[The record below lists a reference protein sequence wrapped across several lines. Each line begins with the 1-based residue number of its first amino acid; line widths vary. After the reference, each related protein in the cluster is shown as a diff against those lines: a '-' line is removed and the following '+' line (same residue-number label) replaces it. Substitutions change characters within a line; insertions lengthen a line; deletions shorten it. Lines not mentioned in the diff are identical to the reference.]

1 MDRRFMALRI
11 IATVFKILAWLALI
25 FGLLGAIGALLI
37 GFTLSGQ
44 EGLLGLN
51 LSGPLAG
58 IAIFVVSLI
67 VAIISFLLLYAFAEF
82 IYLFL
87 SIEENTRRTAYL
99 AQQQYSA
106 QQPVYAPSPPMSG
119 YDEP

>member
-25 FGLLGAIGALLI
+25 FGVLGAIGALLL
-37 GFTLSGQ
+37 GFVTGQ
-44 EGLLGLN
+44 DGLLGFN
-51 LSGPLAG
+51 LTGPLTG
-58 IAIFVVSLI
+58 IALFVVSLI
-67 VAIISFLLLYAFAEF
+67 AAVISFLLLYAFAEF

-87 SIEENTRRTAYL
+87 SVEENTRRTAYL
-99 AQQQYSA
+99 VQQQVAS
-106 QQPVYAPSPPMSG
+106 QQTVYAPMSAPSE

>member
-11 IATVFKILAWLALI
+11 IATVFRILAWLALI
-25 FGLLGAIGALLI
+25 FGVLGAIGALLL

-51 LSGPLAG
+51 VTGPLAG
-58 IAIFVVSLI
+58 IAMFVVSLI
-67 VAIISFLLLYAFAEF
+67 VAIIGFLLLYACAEF

-99 AQQQYSA
+99 VQQQYAA
-106 QQPVYAPSPPMSG
+106 QQPVYAPTSSPSE
-119 YDEP
+119 YDKP

>member
-25 FGLLGAIGALLI
+25 FGVLGAIGALLL

-51 LSGPLAG
+51 VAGPLTG
-58 IAIFVVSLI
+58 IAMLVVSLI
-67 VAIISFLLLYAFAEF
+67 VAIIGFLLLYALAEF

-99 AQQQYSA
+99 VQQQYAA
-106 QQPVYAPSPPMSG
+106 QQPVYAPVPSPSEF
-119 YDEP
+119 DEP

>member
-67 VAIISFLLLYAFAEF
+67 VAIISFLLLYTFAEF

-99 AQQQYSA
+99 AQQQVAA
-106 QQPVYAPSPPMSG
+106 QQPVYAPSPQTSG

>member
-1 MDRRFMALRI
+1 MALRI

-25 FGLLGAIGALLI
+25 FGILGAIGALLL

-44 EGLLGLN
+44 EGLFGLN
-51 LSGPLAG
+51 LTGPLAG
-58 IAIFVVSLI
+58 IAMFVVSLI
-67 VAIISFLLLYAFAEF
+67 VAFISFLQLYAFAEF

-99 AQQQYSA
+99 TQQQYAS
-106 QQPVYAPSPPMSG
+106 QQPAYAPISPPSE
-119 YDEP
+119 YDEQ

>member
-25 FGLLGAIGALLI
+25 FGVLGAIGALLL
-37 GFTLSGQ
+37 GFTLSGR

-51 LSGPLAG
+51 VTGPLTG
-58 IAIFVVSLI
+58 IAMFVVSLI
-67 VAIISFLLLYAFAEF
+67 LAIISFLLLYAFAEF

-87 SIEENTRRTAYL
+87 SLEENTRRTAYL
-99 AQQQYSA
+99 VQQQVAS
-106 QQPVYAPSPPMSG
+106 QQPVYAPISSPSE